1 MRIVMPQSRGPWD
14 KLQLVS
20 GGIRKASG
28 QAESLSHPARQA
40 IAPETEALLR
50 IVAMALAPALLLA
63 QGPDRVV
70 LKNNWTIQSSAKVKE
85 AGPVLS
91 TAEFTPAG
99 WHPASVP
106 TTVLAALVEDQ
117 TYPDPYYGINLK
129 SIPGYREGR
138 WLVMPQDSPFRA
150 PWWFRTEFV
159 LPATSRG
166 KHLTLHLDGINYQAN
181 VWLNGRK
188 IADSKTVIGMFRRFE
203 FPINEHALIG
213 QKNCLAVEIIPPGL
227 IPERTYGTK
236 QIQAT
241 TGWDDHNPQPPDL
254 NMGIWRD
261 VYVAATGPLVLRH
274 PYVASRLD
282 LPSLA
287 AAHLTV
293 SAEVRN
299 LSDKEA
305 AGQLGGELEGIRFS
319 QPVRVAPGQ
328 ITVVTFSPDRFP
340 QLNLSKPRV
349 WWPNPVGAQELYNLR
364 LTLTWK
370 GQVSDSTTV
379 RFGIREA
386 STYIDPDGWR
396 GYMIN
401 GRKILIRG
409 GAWMT
414 SDMLLR
420 FSRRRYEAL
429 IRYAREANLN
439 MLRSEGFS
447 IRETDEFY
455 DLCDQYG
462 VMVTQQI
469 FGRSIPDEPLAIE
482 CVKDMILRIRNHP
495 SLVHFLGHDET
506 FPTPTLD
513 KAYREL
519 IAQYTPERTY
529 QPHSGAFEVKER
541 FQTGGTRTGTRQ
553 LWTYATPSH
562 YYRNK
567 EAGAWGFAQ
576 SGGIGGVVAPLES
589 LRRMMPARDLWP
601 PWSEAWSFHTVI
613 QGGSYY
619 DALWKALDARYGKA
633 RSIEDFVMKA
643 QAMNYESARGMYE
656 AYARNKYS
664 ATGITA
670 WKYDAAWPAAVTWQY
685 VDWYLLAGGAYYGA
699 KKACEPLHV
708 QYSYDD
714 HSIYVVNGYYRDF
727 RDLKVSARVFDLD
740 LKERSSKSAVVD
752 VPSDGKKDVFSVS
765 WPEDITR
772 TFFLSLKLA
781 ESSGKILSDNF
792 YWLSTSPEIPGA
804 QGSRNGVY
812 FTDTKSTPDYTVLSK
827 LAPVR
832 LRPVYRFEQQASETI
847 GHVTVENSTANLAFL
862 IHLAVTKGR
871 DGDEVTPAYW
881 EDNYFSLLPGEKRDL
896 TVRLASED
904 LGGATPFVKLDGWSG
919 ITESAAAAP

>member
-1 MRIVMPQSRGPWD
+1 M
-14 KLQLVS
+14 KLLATTL
-20 GGIRKASG
+20 AS
-28 QAESLSHPARQA
+28 A
-40 IAPETEALLR
+40 ALLGGQQF
-50 IVAMALAPALLLA
+50 LP
-63 QGPDRVV
+63 
-70 LKNNWTIQSSAKVKE
+70 LKQNWTIQSSAQVKE
-85 AGPVLS
+85 RGEVLS
-91 TAEFTPAG
+91 TEGFKPAG
-99 WHPASVP
+99 WHPATVP

-117 TYPDPYYGINLK
+117 TYPDPYYGLNLK
-129 SIPGYREGR
+129 SIPGYKDGR
-138 WLVMPQDSPFRA
+138 WLVMPQTSPFRP
-150 PWWFRTEFV
+150 PWWFRTQFV
-159 LPATSRG
+159 LPPSYRG
-166 KHLTLHLDGINYQAN
+166 KYLTLHFEGINYQAN
-181 VWLNGRK
+181 IWLNGRQ

-203 FPINEHALIG
+203 FPVNEHARIG
-213 QKNCLAVEIIPPGL
+213 ETNCLAVEIIQPGL

-236 QIQAT
+236 QIEAT

-261 VYVAATGPLVLRH
+261 VYIAATGPVVLRH
-274 PYVASRLD
+274 PYVATRLD

-287 AAHLTV
+287 AAHLTI

-299 LSDKEA
+299 LSDQEVA
-305 AGQLGGELEGIRFS
+305 GELAGEIESLRFS
-319 QPVRVAPGQ
+319 QPVRLAPKQ
-328 ITVVTFSPDRFP
+328 TTTVVFSPDRFR
-340 QLNLSKPRV
+340 QLNIAKPRV
-349 WWPNPVGAQELYNLR
+349 WWPNPAGPQELYDLR
-364 LTLTWK
+364 LAFTAK
-370 GQVSDSTTV
+370 GQVSGSTSV

-386 STYIDPDGWR
+386 TTYLDKEGWR

-420 FSRRRYEAL
+420 LTTRRYEAL

-455 DLCDQYG
+455 SLCDRYG

-469 FGRSIPDEPLAIE
+469 FGRSIPDEPLAIA

-519 IAQYTPERTY
+519 IATYTPERTY

-553 LWTYATPSH
+553 LWTYGTPSH

-589 LRRMMPARDLWP
+589 LRKMMSERDLWP
-601 PWSEAWSFHTVI
+601 PFSEAWSFHTVI
-613 QGGSYY
+613 QGGSYF

-633 RSIEDFVMKA
+633 ASIQDFVIKA

-664 ATGITA
+664 STGITA
-670 WKYDAAWPAAVTWQY
+670 WKYDAAWPAATTWQY
-685 VDWYLLAGGAYYGA
+685 VDWYLQAGGAYYGA

-714 HSIYVVNGYYRDF
+714 NSIYVVNGYHRDF
-727 RDLKVSARVFDLD
+727 SDLTVTARIFDLD
-740 LKERSSKSAVVD
+740 LKERFSKSAVVAVAAD
-752 VPSDGKKDVFSVS
+752 DKRNVFTVAWPSDVTK
-765 WPEDITR
+765 

-781 ESSGKILSDNF
+781 DGAGKAVSDNF
-792 YWLSTSPEIPGA
+792 YWLSTVPEIPGP
-804 QGSRNGVY
+804 QGSRNGV
-812 FTDTKSTPDYTVLSK
+812 FFIDAKSAPDYTGLNQ

-832 LRPVYRFEQQASETI
+832 LTPVCRFEQKGSETI
-847 GHVTVENSTANLAFL
+847 GYVTVENNTANLAFQT
-862 IHLAVTKGR
+862 HLAVTKGPN
-871 DGDEVTPAYW
+871 GEEVTPCYW
-881 EDNYFSLLPGEKRDL
+881 QDNYFSLLPGEKREL
-896 TVRLASED
+896 MVRFGTED
-904 LGGATPFVKLDGWSG
+904 LAGATPVVKLDGWSP
-919 ITESAAAAP
+919 IH

>member
-1 MRIVMPQSRGPWD
+1 M
-14 KLQLVS
+14 KLLATML
-20 GGIRKASG
+20 AS
-28 QAESLSHPARQA
+28 A
-40 IAPETEALLR
+40 ALLGGQQF
-50 IVAMALAPALLLA
+50 LP
-63 QGPDRVV
+63 
-70 LKNNWTIQSSAKVKE
+70 LKQNWTIQSSAKVKE
-85 AGPVLS
+85 RGEILS
-91 TAEFTPAG
+91 TEGFKPAG
-99 WHPASVP
+99 WHPATVP

-117 TYPDPYYGINLK
+117 TYPDPYYGLNLK
-129 SIPGYREGR
+129 SIPGYKDGR
-138 WLVMPQDSPFRA
+138 WLVMPQTSPFRP
-150 PWWFRTEFV
+150 PWWFRTQFV
-159 LPATSRG
+159 LPPSYRG
-166 KHLTLHLDGINYQAN
+166 KYLTLHFEGINYQAN
-181 VWLNGRK
+181 IWLNGRQ

-203 FPINEHALIG
+203 FPVNEHARIG
-213 QKNCLAVEIIPPGL
+213 ETNCLAVEIIPPGL

-236 QIQAT
+236 QIEAT

-261 VYVAATGPLVLRH
+261 VYIAATGPVVLRH
-274 PYVASRLD
+274 PYVATRLD

-287 AAHLTV
+287 AAHLTI

-299 LSDKEA
+299 LSDQEVA
-305 AGQLGGELEGIRFS
+305 GELAGEIESLRFS
-319 QPVRVAPGQ
+319 QPVRLAPKQ
-328 ITVVTFSPDRFP
+328 TTTVVFSPDRFR
-340 QLNLSKPRV
+340 QLNIAKPRV
-349 WWPNPVGAQELYNLR
+349 WWPNPAGPQELYDLR
-364 LTLTWK
+364 LAFTAK
-370 GQVSDSTTV
+370 GQVSDSTSV
-379 RFGIREA
+379 RFGIREVT
-386 STYIDPDGWR
+386 TYLDKDGWR
-396 GYMIN
+396 GYMVN

-420 FSRRRYEAL
+420 LTTRRYEAL

-455 DLCDQYG
+455 SLCDRYG

-469 FGRSIPDEPLAIE
+469 FGRSIPDEPLAIA

-519 IAQYTPERTY
+519 IATYTPERTY

-553 LWTYATPSH
+553 LWTYGTPSH

-589 LRRMMPARDLWP
+589 LRKMMRERDLWP
-601 PWSEAWSFHTVI
+601 PFSEAWSFHTVI
-613 QGGSYY
+613 QGGSYF
-619 DALWKALDARYGKA
+619 DALWKALEARYGKA
-633 RSIEDFVMKA
+633 ASIQDFVIKA

-664 ATGITA
+664 STGITA
-670 WKYDAAWPAAVTWQY
+670 WKYDAAWPAATTWQY
-685 VDWYLLAGGAYYGA
+685 VDWYLQAGGAYYGA

-714 HSIYVVNGYYRDF
+714 NSIYVVNSYYRDF
-727 RDLKVSARVFDLD
+727 SDLTVTARVFDLD
-740 LKERSSKSAVVD
+740 LKERFSKSAVVAVAAD
-752 VPSDGKKDVFSVS
+752 DRQNVSTVS
-765 WPEDITR
+765 WPSDITK

-781 ESSGKILSDNF
+781 DSAGKIVSDNF
-792 YWLSTSPEIPGA
+792 YWLSTVPEIPGP
-804 QGSRNGVY
+804 QGSRNGV
-812 FTDTKSTPDYTVLSK
+812 FFIDAKSAPDYTALNQ

-832 LRPVYRFEQQASETI
+832 LTPACRFEQKGSATI
-847 GHVTVENSTANLAFL
+847 GYVTVENNTASLAFQ
-862 IHLAVTKGR
+862 IHLAVTKGPN
-871 DGDEVTPAYW
+871 GEEVTPCYW
-881 EDNYFSLLPGEKRDL
+881 QDNYFSLLPGEKREL
-896 TVRLASED
+896 TVRFATED
-904 LGGATPFVKLDGWSG
+904 LGGAAPFVRLDGG
-919 ITESAAAAP
+919 A